1 MFSLILAVG
10 FAVDLPV
17 RGGSCSGGQ
26 CSAVT
31 VEKKIEKKVEI
42 KIQSNNRTRLGR
54 NKSRFVRSCS

>member
-17 RGGSCSGGQ
+17 RVGSCSGGQ

-42 KIQSNNRTRLGR
+42 TKTSRSPRIKGR
-54 NKSRFVRSCS
+54 FKRSCS

>member
-17 RGGSCSGGQ
+17 RGGNCSGGQ

-42 KIQSNNRTRLGR
+42 KVQSNNRTRLGR